1 MENKKSWIKY
11 RDKAYTG
18 LSNLGNT
25 CFLNS
30 CLQALNHTYELHE
43 ILDVPNMKKN
53 MKLDIPDTQMM
64 VEWNELRDIIWKN
77 NGVVTPN
84 KFVMNVHRIAKIK
97 NRDIFTGWSQN
108 DMSEFLLFI
117 IESLHNSISRS
128 ISIKITGKPENNVD
142 NMAIKCYE
150 MLQQVYKKEY
160 SEIMDLFYGMY
171 VSEITSM
178 DSKIIHSTHPEHF
191 FLLDLPIPQ
200 TFPGAGVRRTQP
212 GTTFGGAEAKHPSEL
227 VVLGGL
233 RPLCEKQNF
242 SDQERTETVNLL
254 DCFDMYVRVEIM
266 QGENAWFNDKTNQR
280 EDILKRIT
288 FWSLP
293 KVLIITLKRF
303 TPDGQHKLDDLIDF
317 PLDDMDL
324 SKYVCGYNPSQYKYE
339 LYAVCNHIGN
349 TYMGHYTAFV
359 KNAGDEWIHYNDQHV
374 TKLTTSD
381 KTNVKQQIVTPMA
394 YCLFYRKK
402 NT

>member
-1 MENKKSWIKY
+1 MENKKLWSEDRRSSTTNDRVSEASGVVWDKY

-128 ISIKITGKPENNVD
+128 ISIKITGNPENNVD

-150 MLQQVYKKEY
+150 MLQQVYKREY

-171 VSEITSM
+171 VSEIKSM
-178 DSKIIHSTHPEHF
+178 DSKITHSIHPEHF

-200 TFPGAGVRRTQP
+200 DRIKINSSGVKLEP
-212 GTTFGGAEAKHPSEL
+212 I
-227 VVLGGL
+227 
-233 RPLCEKQNF
+233 
-242 SDQERTETVNLL
+242 NLL

-374 TKLTTSD
+374 TKMTTSD

-402 NT
+402 KYMIIV

>member
-1 MENKKSWIKY
+1 METKKSWIKY

-43 ILDVPNMKKN
+43 ILDIPNMKKY
-53 MKLDIPDTQMM
+53 MKTDIPDTQMM

-84 KFVMNVHRIAKIK
+84 KFVINVHRIAKIK

-128 ISIKITGKPENNVD
+128 ISIKITGNPENKVD

-160 SEIMDLFYGMY
+160 SEIMELFYGMY

-178 DSKIIHSTHPEHF
+178 DSKTIHSTHPEHF

-200 TFPGAGVRRTQP
+200 SSPV
-212 GTTFGGAEAKHPSEL
+212 AKLHSNL
-227 VVLGGL
+227 VVLG
-233 RPLCEKQNF
+233 EKPSF
-242 SDQERTETVNLL
+242 SDQERTKTVNLL
-254 DCFDMYVRVEIM
+254 DCFDMYVRGEIM
-266 QGENAWFNDKTNQR
+266 QGENAWYNEKTDQR
-280 EDILKRIT
+280 EDIVKRIT

-324 SKYVCGYNPSQYKYE
+324 SKYVCGYNPTQYQYE

-359 KNAGDEWIHYNDQHV
+359 KNAGDEWIHYNDQQV
-374 TKLTTSD
+374 TKMT
-381 KTNVKQQIVTPMA
+381 TNVKPQIVTPMA

>member
-1 MENKKSWIKY
+1 MKS
-11 RDKAYTG
+11 
-18 LSNLGNT
+18 
-25 CFLNS
+25 
-30 CLQALNHTYELHE
+30 
-43 ILDVPNMKKN
+43 
-53 MKLDIPDTQMM
+53 DIPDTQMM

-77 NGVVTPN
+77 DGVITPN
-84 KFVMNVHRIAKIK
+84 KFVMNVHRVAKIK

-117 IESLHNSISRS
+117 IETLHNSISRS

-150 MLQQVYKKEY
+150 MLRQVYKKEY
-160 SEIMDLFYGMY
+160 SEIMELFYGMY

-200 TFPGAGVRRTQP
+200 
-212 GTTFGGAEAKHPSEL
+212 
-227 VVLGGL
+227 
-233 RPLCEKQNF
+233 
-242 SDQERTETVNLL
+242 ERTKGINLL

-280 EDILKRIT
+280 EDILKHIT

-293 KVLIITLKRF
+293 KVMIITLKRF

-324 SKYVCGYNPSQYKYE
+324 SKYVCGYSPSQYKYE

-359 KNAGDEWIHYNDQHV
+359 KNAGNEWIHYNDQHV

>member
-43 ILDVPNMKKN
+43 ILDIPNMKKN

-200 TFPGAGVRRTQP
+200 
-212 GTTFGGAEAKHPSEL
+212 
-227 VVLGGL
+227 
-233 RPLCEKQNF
+233 
-242 SDQERTETVNLL
+242 ERTKTSSVDVTDLRSVKSTDDRGLYVTKGAVKPTVNLL

-374 TKLTTSD
+374 TKLTTSV